1 MKHNA
6 ENKTDRDMNESRA
19 EKSGLH
25 EDSHPGIGENC
36 GIRVKEN
43 PLQPQE
49 QKTDQNIRPKL
60 VPLPMPAQDPAR
72 EVPA

>member
-6 ENKTDRDMNESRA
+6 ETKTYRDMNESGA
-19 EKSGLH
+19 EKSGLY
-25 EDSHPGIGENC
+25 EDSHPGIGEIS
-36 GIRVKEN
+36 GKLSKES

-49 QKTDQNIRPKL
+49 EQTEQIIRPKL